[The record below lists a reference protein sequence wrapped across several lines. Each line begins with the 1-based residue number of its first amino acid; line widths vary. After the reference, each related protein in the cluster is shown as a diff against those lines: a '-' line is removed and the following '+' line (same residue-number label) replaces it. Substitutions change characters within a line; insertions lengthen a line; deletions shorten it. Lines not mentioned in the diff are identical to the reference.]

1 MMNVGI
7 GKIQFHDFSLEAK
20 NSNCK
25 VSDKIKKLANTLIML
40 KNSSD
45 IMMTSSI
52 VKEES
57 ENIRHLEC
65 AILN

>member
-1 MMNVGI
+1 MNVGI
-7 GKIQFHDFSLEAK
+7 SKIQFHDFSLEAK

-25 VSDKIKKLANTLIML
+25 VSEKIKKLANALIIL
-40 KNSSD
+40 KNSRD
-45 IMMTSSI
+45 IMMTSTI

-57 ENIRHLEC
+57 ETIRHLES

>member
-1 MMNVGI
+1 MNVSS

-25 VSDKIKKLANTLIML
+25 VSDKIK
-40 KNSSD
+40 NSSD

-57 ENIRHLEC
+57 ETIRYLESP
-65 AILN
+65 ILN